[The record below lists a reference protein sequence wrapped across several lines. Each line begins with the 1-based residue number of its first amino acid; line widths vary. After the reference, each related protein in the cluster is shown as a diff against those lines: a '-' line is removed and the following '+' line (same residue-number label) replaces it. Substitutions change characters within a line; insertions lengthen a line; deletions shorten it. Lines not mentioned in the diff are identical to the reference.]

1 MEMLTRTLEPFYLD
15 EERKICAEIRA
26 WSAYALEK
34 PNPYFAGLP
43 ACPYAKTAWQN
54 DRVAIVFKYGGN
66 QALYSILSSFD
77 DSFDLIIVV
86 NHHERQPPDAYHE
99 YLDQL
104 NVAISEGIFVQR
116 DLWVMGFHPDDGQ
129 NELVDDGT
137 FVPVT
142 GTVYSMIFVQRLS
155 KIQEAADKLNELGY
169 YDQYLEE
176 YDAAELFE
184 KRAAFY
190 RRLKNG
196 DESS

>member
-1 MEMLTRTLEPFYLD
+1 VLTALYID
-15 EERKICAEIRA
+15 EERKICDEIRA
-26 WSAYALEK
+26 WSSYALEV

-43 ACPYAKTAWQN
+43 ACPYARSAWQN

-66 QALYSILSSFD
+66 QALYSVLAAFD
-77 DSFDLIIVV
+77 DSFDLVIVV
-86 NHHERQPPDAYHE
+86 NHHERQEPDVYHE

-104 NVAISEGIFVQR
+104 NTSISEGVFGHR
-116 DLWVMGFHPDDGQ
+116 DLWVMGFHPDDGR

-137 FVPVT
+137 FEPVT
-142 GTVYSMIFVQRLS
+142 DTRYSMIFVQRLS
-155 KIQEAADKLNELGY
+155 KIQEAADKLKELGY

-190 RRLKNG
+190 RRLRNG
-196 DESS
+196 NESS

>member
-1 MEMLTRTLEPFYLD
+1 MLTALYID
-15 EERKICAEIRA
+15 EERKICDEIRA
-26 WSAYALEK
+26 WSAYALEV

-43 ACPYAKTAWQN
+43 ACPYAKAAWQN
-54 DRVAIVFKYGGN
+54 NRVHILFKRGSDEFLAN
-66 QALYSILSSFD
+66 HLENFD
-77 DSFDLIIVV
+77 DSFDLVIIA
-86 NHHERQPPDAYHE
+86 NQDEDKSSDDYHD

-104 NVAISEGIFVQR
+104 NVAISENIFGQR

-137 FVPVT
+137 FEPLT
-142 GTVYSMIFVQRLS
+142 DTRYSMIFVQRLS
-155 KIQEAADKLNELGY
+155 KIQEAADKLKELGY

-190 RRLKNG
+190 RRVKDG

>member
-1 MEMLTRTLEPFYLD
+1 MLTALYID
-15 EERKICAEIRA
+15 EERKICDEIRA
-26 WSAYALEK
+26 WSAYALEV

-43 ACPYAKTAWQN
+43 ACPYAKAAWQN
-54 DRVAIVFKYGGN
+54 NRVHILFKRGGDEFLAN
-66 QALYSILSSFD
+66 HLENFD
-77 DSFDLIIVV
+77 DSFDLVIIA
-86 NHHERQPPDAYHE
+86 NQDEDKSSDDYHD

-104 NVAISEGIFVQR
+104 NVAISENIFGQR

-137 FVPVT
+137 FEPLT
-142 GTVYSMIFVQRLS
+142 DTRYSMIFVQRLS
-155 KIQEAADKLNELGY
+155 KIQEAADKLKELGY

-190 RRLKNG
+190 RRVKDG